1 MRNFKLQNGISMVEV
16 LVALVISLF
25 LLGGIVQ
32 VYIANKAS
40 YSFSNAI
47 SRIQENGRYAM
58 DIMTQELRGAGFNG
72 CAVSDPDDEAAM
84 DSLVN
89 NLDPNGVG
97 FNEAGGYILKK
108 PPIQAGVE
116 NGGLNG
122 SDSIFLR
129 GPEPSNITVEPLSL
143 IHI

>member
-1 MRNFKLQNGISMVEV
+1 MRNFKLQNGISMVEI

-32 VYIANKAS
+32 VFIANKAS

-58 DIMTQELRGAGFNG
+58 DTMTQDLRGAGFNG

-89 NLDPNGVG
+89 NLNPAGAG
-97 FNEAGGYILKK
+97 FK
-108 PPIQAGVE
+108 
-116 NGGLNG
+116 
-122 SDSIFLR
+122 
-129 GPEPSNITVEPLSL
+129 
-143 IHI
+143 